1 MSETKAI
8 VIGRARFDIARTFVL
23 DLSFLM
29 NQEGESPKAFVDVI
43 LFMKSC
49 KFVKKFLKY
58 YMLRYII

>member
-43 LFMKSC
+43 LFMKS
-49 KFVKKFLKY
+49 
-58 YMLRYII
+58 